1 MAVTTAFTADNLLA
15 LEDAIVKGVRRVK
28 YTDKEVE
35 YRSLEEMLQLRNL
48 MRKELGVGAS
58 GAGARLLGKFSKGL
72 C

>member
-1 MAVTTAFTADNLLA
+1 MPAPATAFTAENLLA

-35 YRSLEEMLQLRNL
+35 YRSLDEMLQLRNL
-48 MRKELGVGAS
+48 MRKELGTKTS
-58 GAGARLLGKFSKGL
+58 GGRVPATFSKGL